1 MKSERKQIQES
12 NLLADKIEQMAIK
25 LKTAMPAILAVT
37 AVVVLGLLAYGF
49 YTSVKETESAK
60 GWTKL
65 YFADTDASDLTA
77 ISTDFSGT
85 TAGLWAKQTSADA
98 NMSRALEK
106 VYLDRDLAEE
116 FYKEAIADYKSVA
129 EKSSDPFL
137 VGRANYGVAQAS
149 EGMGDSE
156 KALSYYRKVIAN
168 KGMGAELIAEAT
180 KRVAFIESDAGS
192 EFYAWFKANRASAP
206 VLNASPGLNAPLP
219 SNPDMVF
226 PAKPSDASAAKPAD
240 ATPATATPTT
250 ASEPAPTKTTP
261 PAEAAPA
268 ATPVPTPTEATAPS
282 VPATVTPAAATPAAA
297 TPEVPAADAPKV
309 EDAPAEKKP

>member
-37 AVVVLGLLAYGF
+37 TVVVLGLLAFGF

-85 TAGLWAKQTSADA
+85 TAGLWAKQTAADA

-129 EKSSDPFL
+129 EKSSDSFL
-137 VGRANYGVAQAS
+137 VGRANYGLAQAS

-180 KRVAFIESDAGS
+180 KRVAFLESDAGV
-192 EFYAWFKANRASAP
+192 EFYTWFKANRASAP
-206 VLNASPGLNAPLP
+206 VLNASPGLNTPLP
-219 SNPDMVF
+219 SNPDIAF
-226 PAKPSDASAAKPAD
+226 PPKPSDASTTKPAD
-240 ATPATATPTT
+240 L
-250 ASEPAPTKTTP
+250 
-261 PAEAAPA
+261 APA
-268 ATPVPTPTEATAPS
+268 ATPVPTTTE
-282 VPATVTPAAATPAAA
+282 AATPVVPAPA
-297 TPEVPAADAPKV
+297 TPEAPAADAPKV
-309 EDAPAEKKP
+309 DDAPAEKKPQS